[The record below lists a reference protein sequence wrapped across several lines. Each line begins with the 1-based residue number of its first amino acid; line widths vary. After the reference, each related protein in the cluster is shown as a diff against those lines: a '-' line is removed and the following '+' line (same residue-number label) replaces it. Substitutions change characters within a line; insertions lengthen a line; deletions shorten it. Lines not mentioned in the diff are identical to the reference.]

1 MFEES
6 RHKSCT
12 EETLDTT
19 PATASPTPA
28 PSPDPTTPDPAG
40 FESEMF

>member
-28 PSPDPTTPDPAG
+28 PTPDPTTPDPAG

>member
-19 PATASPTPA
+19 PASPTPA
-28 PSPDPTTPDPAG
+28 PTPDPTTPDPAG

>member
-19 PATASPTPA
+19 PATASPTPTT
-28 PSPDPTTPDPAG
+28 PDFTTPDPAG